1 MKEKEAKGPQMD
13 IPLTE
18 STQKTKSIRVENRK
32 KRDSSRTEGDP
43 PVRQKGEACVG
54 YESGVRR
61 RKNAKAGGDTD
72 KQNGDRLQTN
82 RDDKIQIG
90 MTKSAETGCRME
102 ILTKCKSGWVRL
114 QTNRMETTP

>member
-43 PVRQKGEACVG
+43 QSDKK
-54 YESGVRR
+54 
-61 RKNAKAGGDTD
+61 RKRVWAMSQEK
-72 KQNGDRLQTN
+72 K
-82 RDDKIQIG
+82 
-90 MTKSAETGCRME
+90 
-102 ILTKCKSGWVRL
+102 KCKGGR
-114 QTNRMETTP
+114 RY